1 MQLRRLKRNMVHVIK
16 RILAFMP
23 MLPKKYYCTVCGSN
37 VTYFLPY
44 GVKTEV
50 FAEKEIIGGGYR
62 KNVRCPICGA
72 NDRMRF
78 LDYILCKKTD
88 IYSNPKNRILHFA
101 PEKCIE
107 TKIRNVQN
115 RGGRAD
121 SGYITGDI
129 NPNAAEKIVDVT
141 NICFSDHIFDYV
153 IINHVLEHIL
163 DEKRAMQE
171 IKRVLKT
178 NGKCIFSMPI
188 CENEDTYES
197 ETVITEEDRLKKYGQ
212 KDHVRL
218 YGRDVKVHMEQYGY
232 HIKEYKSDEL
242 LTENEIKNM
251 RVIKGDRIFVAE
263 SMGN

>member
-115 RGGRAD
+115 RGGAGRFRIYYWRYQSECSRKNCGCD
-121 SGYITGDI
+121 
-129 NPNAAEKIVDVT
+129 
-141 NICFSDHIFDYV
+141 
-153 IINHVLEHIL
+153 EHML
-163 DEKRAMQE
+163 FGSY
-171 IKRVLKT
+171 L
-178 NGKCIFSMPI
+178 
-188 CENEDTYES
+188 
-197 ETVITEEDRLKKYGQ
+197 
-212 KDHVRL
+212 
-218 YGRDVKVHMEQYGY
+218 
-232 HIKEYKSDEL
+232 
-242 LTENEIKNM
+242 
-251 RVIKGDRIFVAE
+251 
-263 SMGN
+263 